1 MKGSCD
7 GGGDDGD
14 GNDKSNGI
22 KTRSRWDNDALTL
35 ACWRMVA
42 VGGEGADDRKD
53 TKTVTRTM
61 TRSDRD
67 AAVLLTAVML
77 GRVKKMEEEKQRKG

>member
-1 MKGSCD
+1 MM
-7 GGGDDGD
+7 
-14 GNDKSNGI
+14 
-22 KTRSRWDNDALTL
+22 RLR
-35 ACWRMVA
+35 WRMVA
-42 VGGEGADDRKD
+42 VGDEGADDRKD

-67 AAVLLTAVML
+67 ADVLLTVVML

>member
-1 MKGSCD
+1 MM
-7 GGGDDGD
+7 
-14 GNDKSNGI
+14 
-22 KTRSRWDNDALTL
+22 RLR
-35 ACWRMVA
+35 WRMVA

-67 AAVLLTAVML
+67 AAVLLTAARL